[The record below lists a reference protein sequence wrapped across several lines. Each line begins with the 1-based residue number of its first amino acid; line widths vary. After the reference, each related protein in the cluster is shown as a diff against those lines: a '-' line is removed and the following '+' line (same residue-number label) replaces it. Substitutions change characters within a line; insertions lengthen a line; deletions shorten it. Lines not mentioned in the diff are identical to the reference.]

1 MLYLKLKYNGMTKFL
16 EFLMFWKLWTESHY
30 CNLRFKDGKELK
42 TDSNI
47 KITKDTQRYESYS
60 LTLNIAKGSDSGDYE
75 VKVVN
80 SMGEVTSKSRV
91 IVQGK
96 IMNFIY
102 FKIIEAK
109 GGLMRWILRFLLN
122 KLYVVMI

>member
-1 MLYLKLKYNGMTKFL
+1 MNF
-16 EFLMFWKLWTESHY
+16 
-30 CNLRFKDGKELK
+30 NRFKDGKEIR

-47 KITKDTQRYESYS
+47 KIQKETQRYESYS

-75 VKVVN
+75 VKVMN

-96 IMNFIY
+96 LNFLH
-102 FKIIEAK
+102 FDHFNKFNGLKIGK
-109 GGLMRWILRFLLN
+109 TLLN
-122 KLYVVMI
+122 DRKKCHRIFHVLTEKLFNERESRVLL